1 MEKNSKIFVAGHNG
15 LVGSAIVRKLN
26 SEGYTNLI
34 LRSKSELD
42 LRDQRAVKN
51 FFSTEMPEYVFLA
64 AAKVGGINW
73 NWTNPGDFIYDN
85 LQIQT
90 NVIDSAYRNRCKK
103 LLFLGS
109 ACIYPKVVV
118 QLVST
123 PKNNFLVQLVFPCI
137 RI

>member
-15 LVGSAIVRKLN
+15 LVGSAIIRKLKE
-26 SEGYTNLI
+26 EGYTNLI

-51 FFSTEMPEYVFLA
+51 FFSTERPDFVFLA

-73 NWTNPGDFIYDN
+73 NWTNPGEFIYDN

-90 NVIDSAYRNRCKK
+90 NVIDSAYRNGC
-103 LLFLGS
+103 
-109 ACIYPKVVV
+109 
-118 QLVST
+118 Q
-123 PKNNFLVQLVFPCI
+123 
-137 RI
+137 